1 MPLIEN
7 PVPYPAAHDLA
18 RLEIQKDL
26 GRASA
31 LWDEVWTRLK
41 SG

>member
-1 MPLIEN
+1 
-7 PVPYPAAHDLA
+7 VPYPAENDLA

-31 LWDEVWTRLK
+31 LWDRIWTEVK
-41 SG
+41 SA